1 MWLPSFRASPGVSR
15 GATRNP
21 VGVPAWNLDWIP
33 DNAFGVSG
41 MTSKDRM
48 ELNSLT
54 AISPVDGRYASKT
67 ADLRG
72 IFSEF
77 ALMRYRVLVEVRWL
91 QALALHPGIAEVPP
105 FSTAAD
111 DRLESIISTFGHG
124 DALRIKELEKV
135 TNHDVKAVEYFLKE
149 KVAGDAELEA
159 VREFFHFA
167 CTSEDIN
174 NLSYA
179 LMLKQARAKLG
190 QEMETLLGELSVIA
204 SQTADTAMLARTHGQ
219 PASPTTM
226 GKELAVFAHRLARQ
240 WRLFHDVHVPGKFNG
255 AVGNFNAH
263 LAAYADVDWMAL
275 SEHIVTSLGLEW
287 NPHTTQIES
296 HDGMAEYCQALA
308 RINTVLVD
316 FCRDMWAYISIGYF
330 RQKAVAGEVGSSTM
344 PHKVNPIDFENAE
357 GNLGVANALLGH
369 FAEKLPVSRWQRDL
383 SDSTTL
389 RNVGSAIAHTQI
401 AWLSCIRALERVQAD
416 ADAMA
421 RDLDQ
426 NWEVIA
432 EAVQTVMRRHGA
444 ELPYE
449 KLKELT
455 RGGATRETIQKF
467 IKQLDLPDET
477 KKRLAA
483 LTPATYTGNAAD
495 QARRIIARLKK

>member
-1 MWLPSFRASPGVSR
+1 MDLS
-15 GATRNP
+15 
-21 VGVPAWNLDWIP
+21 
-33 DNAFGVSG
+33 
-41 MTSKDRM
+41 
-48 ELNSLT
+48 SLT
-54 AISPVDGRYASKT
+54 AVSPIDGRYASKT

-91 QALALHPGIAEVPP
+91 QSLALHPGIPEVPP
-105 FSTAAD
+105 FSTSAD
-111 DRLESIISTFGHG
+111 DRLESIVSGFGQG
-124 DALRIKELEKV
+124 DALRIKELEKT

-149 KVAGDAELEA
+149 KVAGDPELES

-190 QEMETLLGELSVIA
+190 AEMETLLGTLAAFA
-204 SQTADTAMLARTHGQ
+204 SQTADLPMLSRTHGQ

-226 GKELAVFAHRLARQ
+226 GKELAVFAHRLARE

-263 LAAYADVDWMAL
+263 LAAYPDVDWMAL

-287 NPHTTQIES
+287 NPHTTQIEP
-296 HDGMAEYCQALA
+296 HDGMAEYCHALS

-316 FCRDMWAYISIGYF
+316 FCRDMWGYISLGYF
-330 RQKAVAGEVGSSTM
+330 RQRLVSGEVGSSTM

-357 GNLGVANALLGH
+357 GNLGVANALFGH

-383 SDSTTL
+383 TDSTTL
-389 RNVGSAIAHTQI
+389 RNLGTAIAHTQI
-401 AWLSCIRALERVQAD
+401 AWLSCIRALGRVEAD

-421 RDLDQ
+421 RDLDRS
-426 NWEVIA
+426 WEVLA
-432 EAVQTVMRRHGA
+432 EAIQTVMRRHGA

-455 RGGATRETIQKF
+455 RGGISREALQKF
-467 IKQLDLPDET
+467 VKGLELPDEA

-483 LTPATYTGNAAD
+483 LTPADYTGNAAD
-495 QARRIIARLKK
+495 QARRIVARLMK